1 MTRAADDLG
10 VDLDGDARAVDLQL
24 LEQLDEA
31 QALGDFSFFSIHLHS
46 HRVGERIV
54 QPDSMRFILHL
65 VLAAA
70 IVTVPLPSFGAGK
83 YDAASSSA
91 RKKKKKK
98 KVKKA
103 RAAEQEQADE
113 AARAQG
119 EDDESQGSRRKK
131 KRRAKVI
138 EVAPDGTA
146 TTTEGGDD
154 ETPTDKPTKTEPS
167 EGVATP
173 TPTPAAAEEEDD
185 EEFSESPSKWIEAL
199 NRNVPPRRYA
209 YVLGAVIG
217 GTGLVFAYQAQ
228 GEAKRAET
236 ITSALEAQR
245 AVNNARASAALANV
259 MYGLAAAAIV
269 IALVLEFLP
278 EPIAEKAALTFHF

>member
-1 MTRAADDLG
+1 
-10 VDLDGDARAVDLQL
+10 
-24 LEQLDEA
+24 
-31 QALGDFSFFSIHLHS
+31 
-46 HRVGERIV
+46 
-54 QPDSMRFILHL
+54 MRFILHL

-70 IVTVPLPSFGAGK
+70 IVTVPLPSFAAGK

-98 KVKKA
+98 VKKS

-119 EDDESQGSRRKK
+119 QDEESQGSRRKK
-131 KRRAKVI
+131 KRRSKTI
-138 EVAPDGTA
+138 DVAPDGTT
-146 TTTEGGDD
+146 TTTEGSDD
-154 ETPTDKPTKTEPS
+154 EGKSDTPKKADPDEGGTDTPAKPAS
-167 EGVATP
+167 
-173 TPTPAAAEEEDD
+173 TPAAADDDDD

-209 YVLGAVIG
+209 YVLGAIIG

-269 IALVLEFLP
+269 IALVLEFIP